1 VFLEVLEAPSVDLM
15 ERAILIVYPIH
26 SEDWRTEIIIFL
38 QENHLVDN
46 ELYIKK
52 MRART
57 RPYKVIEGE
66 L

>member
-1 VFLEVLEAPSVDLM
+1 M